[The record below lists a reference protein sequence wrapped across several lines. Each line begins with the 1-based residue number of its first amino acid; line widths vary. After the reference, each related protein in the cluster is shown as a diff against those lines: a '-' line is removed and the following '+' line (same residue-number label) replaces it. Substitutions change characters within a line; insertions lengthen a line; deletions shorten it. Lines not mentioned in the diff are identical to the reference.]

1 MKISKFLFVF
11 CFLLSKGGFSQ
22 VSKDTVFKINK
33 HFKIRLQ
40 VNKSL
45 TTRSNTKL
53 TILRDDKFLRA
64 DSIFCFTI
72 EIKLKDMN
80 QDGLKDLLI
89 FESTG
94 GRGGNGYYNLYLFC
108 QEKNDFAKVKNY
120 DNWPNIETTKE
131 KGILVS
137 TGLSANTYFHFL
149 KLTDSGR
156 LIDLKIEQ
164 EDKDGE
170 GKSYEIG
177 FLKAKKRARLIQQR
191 RTTSAFNI
199 PGKE

>member
-1 MKISKFLFVF
+1 MNTLASEICSPLYAMKIPKLLFFF

-22 VSKDTVFKINK
+22 AASDTVFKINK

-40 VNKSL
+40 VNESS
-45 TTRSNTKL
+45 TTSNNAKL
-53 TILRDDKFLRA
+53 TILRDGKFLRA
-64 DSIFCFTI
+64 DSLFCFTI
-72 EIKLKDMN
+72 DIKLGDMN
-80 QDGLKDLLI
+80 QDGFKDLLI

-94 GRGGNGYYNLYLFC
+94 GRGGNGYYNLFLFC
-108 QEKNDFAKVKNY
+108 KQKNDFVKVNNFH
-120 DNWPNIETTKE
+120 DWPNVETTKA

-156 LIDLKIEQ
+156 LIDLNIEQ

-177 FLKAKKRARLIQQR
+177 FLKAKRRAKP
-191 RTTSAFNI
+191 TN
-199 PGKE
+199 